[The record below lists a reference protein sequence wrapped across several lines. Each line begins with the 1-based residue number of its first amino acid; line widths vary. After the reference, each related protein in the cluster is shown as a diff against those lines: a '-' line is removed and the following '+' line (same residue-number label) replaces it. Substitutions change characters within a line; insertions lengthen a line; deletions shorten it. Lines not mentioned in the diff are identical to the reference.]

1 MSKEQKGD
9 IWAVQAK
16 KMSDLF
22 QAKKIPC
29 DSKGF
34 LSINKPDCLLFSFC
48 TTFCS
53 GSSSKSIGFSLAK
66 STGCNY

>member
-22 QAKKIPC
+22 QAKKNP
-29 DSKGF
+29 
-34 LSINKPDCLLFSFC
+34 LR
-48 TTFCS
+48 
-53 GSSSKSIGFSLAK
+53 
-66 STGCNY
+66 